1 MNAASPDAR
10 VPSAPVLA
18 EGFREVLDAFE
29 EDAGR
34 APYLVELLEI
44 LREGARTLPDD
55 ALADGHPDEIVSFVE
70 RPRARARNTGVLGGL
85 NDGPFVAASDAFNH
99 WWRIGSGGPITLV
112 DLAAVVLEALRYVG
126 SALLD
131 SSEVA
136 RLTAITPK
144 RRRAK
149 ARARIGDIIAMPTG
163 NHDYHLVVLVCRNR
177 FGAAFGLI
185 RGRYPLRNPT
195 VGLTAAAAG
204 IVRYCDEEAISTGRW
219 RIVGHDNQLLDCF
232 PADPEI
238 YHPPEPLLDGL
249 PTVGEFGS
257 GETATGQLRDLTA
270 TEALAIDLTG
280 SYEQVYL
287 HEHFEPA
294 IAEIIAPHSG

>member
-1 MNAASPDAR
+1 VNATSPDAH
-10 VPSAPVLA
+10 VPPAPVLA

-34 APYLVELLEI
+34 APHLVELLEI

-55 ALADGHPDEIVSFVE
+55 VLADGHPDEIVGFVE
-70 RPRARARNTGVLGGL
+70 RPRAGARNTDVLAGL
-85 NDGPFVAASDAFNH
+85 NDGPYVAAAAAFNH
-99 WWRIGSGGPITLV
+99 WWQTGPGTPITLV
-112 DLAAVVLEALRYVG
+112 DLAAVVHEALRNVG
-126 SALLD
+126 PALLD
-131 SSEVA
+131 SSEAA

-149 ARARIGDIIAMPTG
+149 ARARTGDIIAVPTG
-163 NHDYHLVVLVCRNR
+163 NHDYHLVVFVCRNR

-195 VGLTAAAAG
+195 ASLAAAATG

-219 RIVGHDNQLLDCF
+219 RIVGHDSQALGCF

-238 YHPPEPLLDGL
+238 YHRPEPPIAGL
-249 PTVGEFGS
+249 PAVGEFGS
-257 GETATGQLRDLTA
+257 GETASGHLRDLTA
-270 TEALAIDLTG
+270 AEAFAIDLAG

-287 HEHFEPA
+287 HEHFERTL
-294 IAEIIAPHSG
+294 AEILVPHSG

>member
-1 MNAASPDAR
+1 M
-10 VPSAPVLA
+10 
-18 EGFREVLDAFE
+18 LDAFE

-34 APYLVELLEI
+34 APHLVELLEI
-44 LREGARTLPDD
+44 LREGARTLPNN
-55 ALADGHPDEIVSFVE
+55 ALADGHPDEIVGFVV
-70 RPRARARNTGVLGGL
+70 RPRTRARNTDVLGGL
-85 NDGPFVAASDAFNH
+85 NDGPYVAASDAFNH
-99 WWRIGSGGPITLV
+99 WWQTGAGAPITLV

-126 SALLD
+126 PALLD

-149 ARARIGDIIAMPTG
+149 ARARIGDIIAVPTD
-163 NHDYHLVVLVCRNR
+163 NHHYHLVVLVCRNR

-185 RGRYPLRNPT
+185 RGRYPLRNPPA
-195 VGLTAAAAG
+195 GLTAAATG
-204 IVRYCDEEAISTGRW
+204 IVRYCDEEAISTRRW
-219 RIVGHDNQLLDCF
+219 RIVGHDSQQLGWF

-238 YHPPEPLLDGL
+238 YHRPGPLLEGL

-257 GETATGQLRDLTA
+257 GETATGHLRDLTA
-270 TEALAIDLTG
+270 AEALAIDLAG

-294 IAEIIAPHSG
+294 LAEFIAPHNG